1 MQSLPYVSV
10 AAAIAVPSELGED
23 EVMAFIVAAE
33 GADTAPEV
41 ILDDCTKI
49 LPYFALPR
57 FIEFVDNLPLTE
69 TGKIRKAELRRRGV
83 QATSWDSQKAG
94 YVVKR

>member
-1 MQSLPYVSV
+1 M

-23 EVMAFIVAAE
+23 EVMAFIVPTN
-33 GADTAPEV
+33 GVSTSPEV
-41 ILDDCTKI
+41 ILDDCAKI

-69 TGKIRKAELRRRGV
+69 TGKIRKAELRQHGV